1 MSREA
6 AVGNLGAVSPGKD
19 TGSVERV
26 PGEQFGPEG
35 GPASPRSDRRRS
47 GVPGPMQASISL
59 GRLAG
64 VEVGINWSWLLIF
77 ILITWSLAAAV
88 FPETNP
94 GLGSGVYAAMAIG
107 AALLFFISLLLH
119 ELGHATQARREGM
132 EIDGIVLWLFGGV
145 AKFKGLF
152 PSASAELKIALAGPA
167 VSLVIGVSLL
177 VIAKLAPLPG
187 FLDGVMTW
195 LGMVNLILLA
205 FNLLPALPLDGG
217 RVFRAL
223 VWQAT
228 GDFTRATSIA
238 GQVGRAFG
246 LAMIFLGLVSL
257 LALGAFGG
265 IWLALIGWFLMMA
278 AASETKLATIEAALS
293 SMEVG
298 EAMARDPVTVPAG
311 LTLAEFSE
319 TVFPAS
325 RHAAYPVME
334 GGRPVGLLAFR
345 DLVEIPTGEWGA
357 QRVEGVM
364 RPYSEVLVMTPD
376 EDLGQAAMLLAT
388 DQLGRALV
396 TNRTDGDGQVGVS
409 GVELEGLLSQ
419 TDVSRLVELRS
430 RALAARS

>member
-1 MSREA
+1 
-6 AVGNLGAVSPGKD
+6 
-19 TGSVERV
+19 
-26 PGEQFGPEG
+26 
-35 GPASPRSDRRRS
+35 
-47 GVPGPMQASISL
+47 MQASISL

-64 VEVGINWSWLLIF
+64 VPVGVNWSWLLIF
-77 ILITWSLAAAV
+77 ILITWSLAVAV
-88 FPETNP
+88 FPQTNP
-94 GLGSGVYAAMAIG
+94 DLGSGVYAAMAIG

-119 ELGHATQARREGM
+119 ELGHAVQARREGM

-152 PSASAELKIALAGPA
+152 PSAAAELKIALAGPA

-177 VIAKLAPLPG
+177 AIARLVPLPG
-187 FLDGVMTW
+187 FLDGVLTW

-246 LAMIFLGLVSL
+246 IGMILFGILSL
-257 LALGAFGG
+257 LAFGALGG

-298 EAMARDPVTVPAG
+298 EAMARNPVTVPVG

-319 TVFPAS
+319 TVFPSS

-334 GGRPVGLLAFR
+334 GEHPVGLLAFK
-345 DLVEIPTGEWGA
+345 DLVEVPTGEWGA
-357 QRVEGVM
+357 RRVEDVM
-364 RPYSEVLVMTPD
+364 RPRSDVLVMTPD

-396 TNRTDGDGQVGVS
+396 TDSGGREEPDRLDGGQ
-409 GVELEGLLSQ
+409 LRGLLSQ

-430 RALAARS
+430 RAVAEGS